1 MADKLIDKAVDL
13 LQNTQDTPYKI
24 AKSTGLSQTI
34 IGQWKKGERKPSRA
48 NAKYILHY
56 FGITNIECQTDN
68 KEGGGTASS
77 KIDIKRL
84 AAEMRLKQQELGEI
98 MGITQPQV
106 SAIMQG
112 NKPLLEVHE
121 IRLKSHFGDI
131 IDKYTIQQTGETQK
145 DNTITNSTK
154 TQEMDPLTMD
164 YINTLKEQLAKVTA
178 VVEEQNAII
187 KHLTQKGDDEVLSR
201 RVGAI
206 KEGQDELTE
215 NL

>member
-1 MADKLIDKAVDL
+1 
-13 LQNTQDTPYKI
+13 
-24 AKSTGLSQTI
+24 
-34 IGQWKKGERKPSRA
+34 
-48 NAKYILHY
+48 
-56 FGITNIECQTDN
+56 
-68 KEGGGTASS
+68 
-77 KIDIKRL
+77 
-84 AAEMRLKQQELGEI
+84 MRLKQQELGEI

>member
-1 MADKLIDKAVDL
+1 M
-13 LQNTQDTPYKI
+13 
-24 AKSTGLSQTI
+24 
-34 IGQWKKGERKPSRA
+34 
-48 NAKYILHY
+48 
-56 FGITNIECQTDN
+56 
-68 KEGGGTASS
+68 
-77 KIDIKRL
+77 IDIKRL
-84 AAEMRLKQQELGEI
+84 KAELGLTQAELGAI
-98 MGITQPQV
+98 MGLRQPQV
-106 SAIMQG
+106 STI
-112 NKPLLEVHE
+112 LLGKGKLREEH
-121 IRLKSHFGDI
+121 ILKLQQALGDKI
-131 IDKYTIQQTGETQK
+131 NIYLNENTGETQK

>member
-1 MADKLIDKAVDL
+1 MGVDIINIALQLLKNNSVSNYAVAKA
-13 LQNTQDTPYKI
+13 TGISKPTI
-24 AKSTGLSQTI
+24 AKYRA
-34 IGQWKKGERKPSRA
+34 GETVPNEVYAEKIV
-48 NAKYILHY
+48 NY
-56 FGITNIECQTDN
+56 ITNI
-68 KEGGGTASS
+68 
-77 KIDIKRL
+77 
-84 AAEMRLKQQELGEI
+84 
-98 MGITQPQV
+98 
-106 SAIMQG
+106 
-112 NKPLLEVHE
+112 
-121 IRLKSHFGDI
+121 
-131 IDKYTIQQTGETQK
+131 DKTGETQK